1 EIPEDWKILPN
12 KVLFQESKACGND
25 TLPLLSVSLHSGIS
39 SGELDD
45 EENIRGKVKIED
57 KSSYKLVRPNYIA
70 YNMMRAWQGA
80 IGAVAVDGMVS
91 PAYVVAVPNELIN
104 SVYFELQYRTS
115 SFIQQM
121 NRFSKGIT
129 DFRKR
134 LYWNE
139 FKQLN
144 TIVPPLR
151 VQEEIVDFIE
161 TKSKKIEN
169 SITLQQQQITK
180 LKEYKTILIDNAVT
194 GKIKVA

>member
-1 EIPEDWKILPN
+1 M
-12 KVLFQESKACGND
+12 
-25 TLPLLSVSLHSGIS
+25 HSGIS
-39 SGELDD
+39 SGELGE

-57 KSSYKLVRPNYIA
+57 KSSYKLVRPHYIA

-91 PAYVVAVPNELIN
+91 PAYVVAIPNEILIN
-104 SVYFELQYRTS
+104 SVYFEFQYRTS

-151 VQEEIVDFIE
+151 AQEEIVNFIE
-161 TKSKKIEN
+161 TQSAKIEK

-180 LKEYKTILIDNAVT
+180 LKEYKTILIDHAVT